1 MTVRAL
7 FSMGINVLGGIYV
20 ELSHS
25 LLLQLH
31 HPVPPPPARHPLPKG
46 KQLWKFLHSHNYII
60 QCHLQLCAP
69 SQKVSNYMYVELS
82 HSLLL
87 QLHHPVPPP
96 PARRPLPE
104 GKQLWKFLHSHNY
117 IIQCHLQLCAPSQKV
132 SNYMYVELSHSLLLQ
147 LHHPVPPPP
156 ARRPF
161 PEGKQLWKFLHSHNY
176 IIQCHLQLCAPS
188 QKVSNYMY
196 V

>member
-1 MTVRAL
+1 MPVPPPAAHPLPEGKELWKFLHSHNYIIQCHLQLCTSSQKV
-7 FSMGINVLGGIYV
+7 SNYMYV

-31 HPVPPPPARHPLPKG
+31 HPVPPPAAHPLPEG
-46 KQLWKFLHSHNYII
+46 KELWKFLHSHNYII

-96 PARRPLPE
+96 AAHPLPE
-104 GKQLWKFLHSHNY
+104 GIKATMEIS
-117 IIQCHLQLCAPSQKV
+117 P
-132 SNYMYVELSHSLLLQ
+132 LSQ
-147 LHHPVPPPP
+147 LHHPVPPP
-156 ARRPF
+156 AVRPI
-161 PEGKQLWKFLHSHNY
+161 PEGEQLHVC
-176 IIQCHLQLCAPS
+176 IIITFTALTITSSSATSSRAPPPRR
-188 QKVSNYMY
+188 Y
-196 V
+196 